1 MQVVSN
7 GEEQDVRAGTDDGD
21 EGDDVMSVALAYR
34 QDGAW
39 QVDLMPES
47 FGDDLPA
54 LISLTRGQPGSIALV
69 DVAHEFF
76 LAVRLVAG
84 TERLL
89 LSDASAGADWDLA
102 GDVLDVLDLDLPD
115 DDEDEVVP
123 AGDLEI
129 FVDLGLG
136 ADDLLDLLD
145 DPDAYADEMLGVLA
159 ERLGFGEPY
168 ERVVGAEDDA

>member
-1 MQVVSN
+1 MQAVGHDQQQDDQD
-7 GEEQDVRAGTDDGD
+7 GE
-21 EGDDVMSVALAYR
+21 DVMSVALAYR

-47 FGDDLPA
+47 FGDDLAA
-54 LISLTRGQPGSIALV
+54 LISLTRGQPGSIVLV

-89 LSDASAGADWDLA
+89 LSDASAAADWDLA

-115 DDEDEVVP
+115 EDEDEVVP

-129 FVDLGLG
+129 FTDLGLG

-145 DPDAYADEMLGVLA
+145 DEDAYADEMLVVLA
-159 ERLGFGEPY
+159 ERLGFGQAY
-168 ERVVGAEDDA
+168 ERVVGAEE

>member
-1 MQVVSN
+1 MQAVPHDQQQ
-7 GEEQDVRAGTDDGD
+7 EDDD
-21 EGDDVMSVALAYR
+21 DADDVMSVALAYR
-34 QDGAW
+34 QAGAW
-39 QVDLMPES
+39 QVDLMPDS

-54 LISLTRGQPGSIALV
+54 LISLTRGQPGSVALV

-115 DDEDEVVP
+115 EDEDEVVP

-129 FVDLGLG
+129 FADLGLG
-136 ADDLLDLLD
+136 PDGLLDLLD
-145 DPDAYADEMLGVLA
+145 DPDAYADEMLSVLA